1 MIPVDRRLHVRDR
14 GASDALALVLLA
26 PAMLGLA
33 LLVVFLGRQVDA
45 RAQVRTA
52 AESAAQAAALARDPA
67 AAEQAAV
74 ATVEAMLV
82 DADTCEAPS
91 VTIDLSAFAPG
102 GTVAVTVECG
112 VARRGLEPLPTP
124 TVRSSATATATVDPF
139 RSIEGA
145 P

>member
-1 MIPVDRRLHVRDR
+1 MTVIVPEQRHRDR

-26 PAMLGLA
+26 PAMIGLA

-67 AAEQAAV
+67 TAEQAALE
-74 ATVEAMLV
+74 TVGAMLV
-82 DADTCEAPS
+82 DPDTCEAPS
-91 VTIDLSAFAPG
+91 VTVDLSAFAPG
-102 GTVAVTVECG
+102 GSVSVTVTCD
-112 VARRGLEPLPTP
+112 VARRGLDPLPVP
-124 TVRSSATATATVDPF
+124 SVRTSATATAAVDPF
-139 RSIEGA
+139 RSSGWT

>member
-1 MIPVDRRLHVRDR
+1 MTAIVPEPRHRDR

-26 PAMLGLA
+26 PAMIGLA

-67 AAEQAAV
+67 TAEQAALETV
-74 ATVEAMLV
+74 AAMLV
-82 DADTCEAPS
+82 DPDTCEAPS
-91 VTIDLSAFAPG
+91 VTVDLSAFAPG
-102 GTVAVTVECG
+102 GAVSVTVTCD
-112 VARRGLEPLPTP
+112 VARRGLDPLPAP
-124 TVRSSATATATVDPF
+124 SVRTSATATAAVDPF
-139 RSIEGA
+139 RSSGWT